1 VNDPIRTAHRGR
13 SRAARLTVGVA
24 TAAVAVVAMAAPV
37 FAHVD
42 AEATGV
48 TADGA
53 TEIALSFE
61 HGCGNEPTIEM
72 RVRLPEGSS
81 NAVAGE
87 VPGFTAAVTD
97 GQIAWTGG
105 SVPDGD
111 AATFPFT
118 VKLAQADG
126 TEVPLPTIQRCPTSQ
141 NDWIEVGGDDD
152 GSEDS
157 SPAPVIVVPVGGG
170 GQAAGGVGTDTQ
182 PDAQPTDDT
191 DATMVTQTDGAE
203 APTPVMAT
211 DAEEATDTSDIDNSA
226 GGAGLIVLLIA
237 SGVIIGGAVLLYV
250 RNRRPTPDA

>member
-126 TEVPLPTIQRCPTSQ
+126 TEVPLPVIQRCPDSQ

-170 GQAAGGVGTDTQ
+170 GQAAAGVGTD
-182 PDAQPTDDT
+182 AQPTEET
-191 DATMVTQTDGAE
+191 DATMVTQTDGNE
-203 APTPVMAT
+203 TPTPVMA
-211 DAEEATDTSDIDNSA
+211 EETEGVVDPSDIDNSA
-226 GGAGLIVLLIA
+226 GGAGLIVLLITSA
-237 SGVIIGGAVLLYV
+237 VIIGGAVLLYV
-250 RNRRPTPDA
+250 RNRKPTPEA